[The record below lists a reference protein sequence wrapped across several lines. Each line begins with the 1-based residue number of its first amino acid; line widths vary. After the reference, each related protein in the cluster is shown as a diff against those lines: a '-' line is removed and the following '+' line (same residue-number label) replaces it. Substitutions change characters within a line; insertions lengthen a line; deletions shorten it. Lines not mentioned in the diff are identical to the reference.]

1 MKIIIAILVPI
12 LLGIVVGSNLLPTM
26 AIVIFNQP
34 TIALPIGI
42 WLIIAIGLGLLS
54 SIAIRILLEIDRR
67 LKDRQTRQVRSR
79 SVGAADEDIFTYT
92 SPDRSSATKNVD
104 PIVRDEIPPSAKTSP
119 FRSYRTKLTERFTP
133 KPSVQTSIDDRDDDW
148 EDRSIENR
156 QLDWEDSP
164 LPRPQNV
171 RSSTNR
177 STFETAA
184 PVDRQSQRIEPDRYT
199 QTDED
204 RQLSTSR
211 EVYDADFRLIQ
222 PPYKQPLETELDDEP
237 DSADFDDTDFDEA
250 DDNSTAS
257 VTPRSSN
264 RSSPPNNLDDE
275 DWGFDFDDRD
285 SPNRAS

>member
-34 TIALPIGI
+34 TIALPIGV
-42 WLIIAIGLGLLS
+42 WLTIAIGLGLLS
-54 SIAIRILLEIDRR
+54 SLTIRLLLEVDRR
-67 LKDRQTRQVRSR
+67 LNDRQTRQVRSR
-79 SVGAADEDIFTYT
+79 SVSPDADIFTYT

-104 PIVRDEIPPSAKTSP
+104 PIANDEIPSPAKTSL
-119 FRSYRTKLTERFTP
+119 FRSYRTKLTERFSS
-133 KPSVQTSIDDRDDDW
+133 KPSVPTSINEDDNDW
-148 EDRSIENR
+148 EAQPVKNR

-171 RSSTNR
+171 RSSNNR
-177 STFETAA
+177 STFETDA
-184 PVDRQSQRIEPDRYT
+184 PVDRQSQRIDADRYT

-204 RQLSTSR
+204 RQSSTSR

-222 PPYKQPLETELDDEP
+222 PPYKQPLETEFDDEP
-237 DSADFDDTDFDEA
+237 DSADFDDTDLDEA
-250 DDNSTAS
+250 DDNSIPS
-257 VTPRSSN
+257 VIPTSSN

-285 SPNRAS
+285 PPARAN

>member
-1 MKIIIAILVPI
+1 MKIIIVILVPI

-34 TIALPIGI
+34 TMTLPIGV

-54 SIAIRILLEIDRR
+54 SITIRILLEIDRR
-67 LKDRQTRQVRSR
+67 VKDRQTRQVRSR
-79 SVGAADEDIFTYT
+79 SVGAADEDVFTYT

-133 KPSVQTSIDDRDDDW
+133 KPSVQTNFDDRDDDW
-148 EDRSIENR
+148 EDRSTENR

-171 RSSTNR
+171 RSSSNK

-184 PVDRQSQRIEPDRYT
+184 PVDRQSQRIEPDRYA

-222 PPYKQPLETELDDEP
+222 PPYKQPLETEFDDEP
-237 DSADFDDTDFDEA
+237 DSADLDDPDLDEA
-250 DDNSTAS
+250 DDNIPS
-257 VTPRSSN
+257 VKPTSSN
-264 RSSPPNNLDDE
+264 RSSPPNDLDDE

-285 SPNRAS
+285 LPNRAN

>member
-1 MKIIIAILVPI
+1 MKIIIAVLVPI

-34 TIALPIGI
+34 TIALPIGV
-42 WLIIAIGLGLLS
+42 WLTIAIGLGLLS
-54 SIAIRILLEIDRR
+54 SITIRILLEIDRR
-67 LKDRQTRQVRSR
+67 MKDRQTRQVRSR

-92 SPDRSSATKNVD
+92 SSDRSSATKNVE
-104 PIVRDEIPPSAKTSP
+104 PVAVDEIPPSAKTSP
-119 FRSYRTKLTERFTP
+119 FRSYRTKLAERFTP
-133 KPSVQTSIDDRDDDW
+133 KPSVQTNFDDGDDDW
-148 EDRSIENR
+148 EDRSSENR

-171 RSSTNR
+171 RSSSNR

-184 PVDRQSQRIEPDRYT
+184 PVAQQSQRIDPDRYA
-199 QTDED
+199 QTAED

-222 PPYKQPLETELDDEP
+222 PPYKQPLETEFDDEP
-237 DSADFDDTDFDEA
+237 DSADLDDPDLDEA
-250 DDNSTAS
+250 DDNPIPS
-257 VTPRSSN
+257 VTPTSSN
-264 RSSPPNNLDDE
+264 RSSPPHNLDEE

-285 SPNRAS
+285 SPHRAN

>member
-26 AIVIFNQP
+26 AIVIFSQP
-34 TIALPIGI
+34 TIALPIGV

-54 SIAIRILLEIDRR
+54 SITIQLLLAIDRR
-67 LKDRQTRQVRSR
+67 MKDRQIRQVRSQ
-79 SVGAADEDIFTYT
+79 SVSSDADIFTYT
-92 SPDRSSATKNVD
+92 SSDRSSAAKNVD
-104 PIVRDEIPPSAKTSP
+104 PIANDKIPTPAKTSP

-133 KPSVQTSIDDRDDDW
+133 KPSVQTSSDDRDDDW
-148 EDRSIENR
+148 QDRAVENR

-164 LPRPQNV
+164 LPRQQNV
-171 RSSTNR
+171 RSSNNR

-184 PVDRQSQRIEPDRYT
+184 PADRQSQRIDSNRYT

-222 PPYKQPLETELDDEP
+222 PPYKQPLETEFDDEP
-237 DSADFDDTDFDEA
+237 DSADFDDTDLDEA
-250 DDNSTAS
+250 DDNSTPS
-257 VTPRSSN
+257 VTPTSSN
-264 RSSPPNNLDDE
+264 RASAANNLDDE

-285 SPNRAS
+285 PPARAN

>member
-34 TIALPIGI
+34 TIALPIGV

-54 SIAIRILLEIDRR
+54 SITIRILLEIDRR
-67 LKDRQTRQVRSR
+67 LNDRQTRRVRSG
-79 SVGAADEDIFTYT
+79 SGETDADIFTYT
-92 SPDRSSATKNVD
+92 SPNRSSATKNVD
-104 PIVRDEIPPSAKTSP
+104 PIVPDEIPPPAKASP

-133 KPSVQTSIDDRDDDW
+133 KPSVQTNFDDREDDW
-148 EDRSIENR
+148 QDRTVENR
-156 QLDWEDSP
+156 QLDWEDLAP
-164 LPRPQNV
+164 PRPQNV

-177 STFETAA
+177 STFETDA
-184 PVDRQSQRIEPDRYT
+184 PVERQSQRIDPDRYA

-204 RQLSTSR
+204 RQFPTSR

-222 PPYKQPLETELDDEP
+222 PPYKQPLETEFDDEP
-237 DSADFDDTDFDEA
+237 DSADFDDTDLDEA
-250 DDNSTAS
+250 DDNSIPS
-257 VTPRSSN
+257 VTPTSSN

-285 SPNRAS
+285 PPNRAN